1 MGKSIIVNSS
11 NCKRS
16 IIQAIFRLGEETA
29 ASEIYWNTEQ
39 KCRKYTKIIVSY
51 IMCHQSTYVAAL
63 FYSIYCIRV
72 GNMDTSTWFL
82 PFHLIV
88 PFDTQTIWGWYLFLL
103 LQFNISLAYIMCMV
117 AITSYF
123 LCSCAYIEA
132 IRDHF
137 KSLINSIHANVKRKE
152 IVKNPQKNEEICQKI
167 KDELNEAIE
176 FHTKMIE

>member
-1 MGKSIIVNSS
+1 
-11 NCKRS
+11 
-16 IIQAIFRLGEETA
+16 
-29 ASEIYWNTEQ
+29 
-39 KCRKYTKIIVSY
+39 
-51 IMCHQSTYVAAL
+51 MCHQSTYVAAL
-63 FYSIYCIRV
+63 FYSIHCIWM
-72 GNMDTSTWFL
+72 GNVDTSTWFL

-88 PFDTQTIWGWYLFLL
+88 PFDTKTIRGWYLFLL

-137 KSLINSIHANVKRKE
+137 TSLIHSIRANVERKE
-152 IVKNPQKNEEICQKI
+152 IEKNPQKNEKIFQNI